1 MYQKYLDAVNLHV
14 AWLNASE
21 IQSEMI
27 ENIVLSYNTI
37 LKEMK
42 DVLINS
48 IVKYD
53 FCLMAVAVFFL
64 CQVSKADDII
74 SKKIYIVSKI
84 SIQVFTKLYLESIQV
99 KVKKFKK

>member
-42 DVLINS
+42 DVLISS

-74 SKKIYIVSKI
+74 SKDICIV
-84 SIQVFTKLYLESIQV
+84 F
-99 KVKKFKK
+99 KVNI